1 MLSLKCSYLS
11 HGKTEAV
18 GREDGGRH
26 EYGKL
31 QTHDHHK
38 LFTEHEKKWMLLLE
52 GSFLCLIFEMGLLL
66 CRQSQPGTFVTQTD
80 LKPLPNLLS

>member
-38 LFTEHEKKWMLLLE
+38 LFTEHEKKMDAP
-52 GSFLCLIFEMGLLL
+52 S
-66 CRQSQPGTFVTQTD
+66 
-80 LKPLPNLLS
+80 